1 MQQSP
6 LDADLDAVL
15 IVEDAIDE
23 LMQCEAGDGELGEEE
38 VDRILM
44 AAGTAEKGSERRAD
58 AIEASEERGGRGA
71 GGGRGGGAWK
81 IGAEGL
87 FGEERGGGGVAADK
101 LRIVILGLVLC
112 RGFVRTEAA

>member
-1 MQQSP
+1 MLDMQQSP

-23 LMQCEAGDGELGEEE
+23 LMQGEAGDGELGEEE
-38 VDRILM
+38 VDRLLM
-44 AAGTAEKGSERRAD
+44 AAGTAEKGSEGRAN
-58 AIEASEERGGRGA
+58 AVEASKERGGRGA
-71 GGGRGGGAWK
+71 GGGRGGGTWN

-101 LRIVILGLVLC
+101 LRIVILGLALC
-112 RGFVRTEAA
+112 